1 MEKDLDLVEEGR
13 SNWVSLLQDFYT
25 PFEKTLAQAKRE
37 MKSVKREGIPTGI
50 SCKFCDGKLVIK
62 LGKAGEFLACE
73 NYPTCKHT
81 QNFKKDESGTVIP
94 IEKEEPVVSGE
105 KCEKCGRPMVYKNG
119 RFGKFL
125 ACSGYPECRHI
136 KAQTTGVKCPEENCS
151 GELVQ
156 KISKRGKV
164 FYSCSRFPAC
174 KFANWDKPVPTKCPG
189 CGKPFLLEK
198 TTRKGTVL
206 QCIDKACGYSE
217 PLA

>member
-1 MEKDLDLVEEGR
+1 
-13 SNWVSLLQDFYT
+13 
-25 PFEKTLAQAKRE
+25 

-50 SCKFCDGKLVIK
+50 PCKLCDGKLVIK

-73 NYPTCKHT
+73 NYPNCKHT
-81 QNFKKDESGTVIP
+81 QNFKKDENGTVIP
-94 IEKEEPVVSGE
+94 IEKEEPVQSGE
-105 KCEKCGRPMVYKNG
+105 KCEKCGRPMVYKHG

-125 ACSGYPECRHI
+125 ACSGYPDCRHI
-136 KAQTTGVKCPEENCS
+136 KAETTGVKCPEDNCD
-151 GELVQ
+151 GELVR

-174 KFANWDKPVPTKCPG
+174 KFASWDKPVPKKCPA

-198 TTRKGTVL
+198 NTRKGTVL
-206 QCIDKACGYSE
+206 QCNDKACGYME

>member
-1 MEKDLDLVEEGR
+1 
-13 SNWVSLLQDFYT
+13 
-25 PFEKTLAQAKRE
+25 

-50 SCKFCDGKLVIK
+50 SCKLCDGKLVIK